1 MKVSKDCVDLVKTFE
16 GFRSE
21 AYKCPAG
28 IWTIG
33 YGHTKNVKPKD
44 VITDG
49 QASQL
54 LQDELNEF
62 ADKVNKLLK
71 IETSQAQFDALVSFA
86 YNLGVASLQSSTLL
100 KKHNTGD
107 FLAAANEF
115 LKWDK
120 AKVNGKLTVLSGLS
134 KRRRHESALYGRE

>member
-44 VITDG
+44 VITEG
-49 QASQL
+49 RASQL

-86 YNLGVASLQSSTLL
+86 YNSGVASLQSSTLL

-107 FLAAANEF
+107 FLAAADEF

-134 KRRRHESALYGRE
+134 KRRRHESALYGR

>member
-44 VITDG
+44 VITER
-49 QASQL
+49 QALQL

-107 FLAAANEF
+107 FLAAADEF

>member
-1 MKVSKDCVDLVKTFE
+1 MKVSKDCVDLVKVFE

-28 IWTIG
+28 VWTIG
-33 YGHTKNVKPKD
+33 YGHTLNVHHTD
-44 VITDG
+44 VITEG
-49 QASQL
+49 QASVL
-54 LQDELNEF
+54 LQEELDEF
-62 ADKVNKLLK
+62 ADKVYSLLK

-100 KKHNTGD
+100 KKHNVGD

-134 KRRRHESALYGRE
+134 KRRRHESALYGR

>member
-1 MKVSKDCVDLVKTFE
+1 MKVSKDCVDLVKVFE

-28 IWTIG
+28 VWTIG
-33 YGHTKNVKPKD
+33 YGHTLNVHPTD
-44 VITDG
+44 VITEG
-49 QASQL
+49 QASVL
-54 LQDELNEF
+54 LQEELDEF

-86 YNLGVASLQSSTLL
+86 YNLGIASLQSSTLL
-100 KKHNTGD
+100 KKHNVSD

-134 KRRRHESALYGRE
+134 KRRRHESALYGR

>member
-1 MKVSKDCVDLVKTFE
+1 M
-16 GFRSE
+16 
-21 AYKCPAG
+21 
-28 IWTIG
+28 
-33 YGHTKNVKPKD
+33 
-44 VITDG
+44 ITEG
-49 QASQL
+49 QALQL

-62 ADKVNKLLK
+62 AGKVYSLLK

-100 KKHNTGD
+100 KKHNAGD

-134 KRRRHESALYGRE
+134 KRRRHESALYGK